1 MNIALIVPIADDALS
16 DIDDSRVIADVPRQA
31 LCQYRPEL
39 LSVLSA
45 GLNYIELIAYSLR
58 NITFAVILAELIIK
72 IRYRACEAEK
82 LLTVELVK
90 LELLPVL

>member
-1 MNIALIVPIADDALS
+1 MNIALIIPIADDALP
-16 DIDDSRVIADVPRQA
+16 DIDYGRVIAYVPRQA
-31 LCQYRPEL
+31 LSQNRPEL

-72 IRYRACEAEK
+72 IGYRACEAEK
-82 LLTVELVK
+82 LLTVEFVK
-90 LELLPVL
+90 LKLLPVL